1 MDVRSLA
8 GETALIMGA
17 GSGIGREIALA
28 CSIAGAR
35 EAMIANSPRRDYG
48 PERVAKNIL
57 RAEQRERVVAP
68 VTIEAWTAYY
78 VKRLAPWA
86 LHALSRWQAR
96 SGFPGAP

>member
-35 EAMIANSPRRDYG
+35 EAMIANTPRRNYG
-48 PERVAKNIL
+48 PER
-57 RAEQRERVVAP
+57 
-68 VTIEAWTAYY
+68 TAYY
-78 VKRLAPWA
+78 VKRGAPWA